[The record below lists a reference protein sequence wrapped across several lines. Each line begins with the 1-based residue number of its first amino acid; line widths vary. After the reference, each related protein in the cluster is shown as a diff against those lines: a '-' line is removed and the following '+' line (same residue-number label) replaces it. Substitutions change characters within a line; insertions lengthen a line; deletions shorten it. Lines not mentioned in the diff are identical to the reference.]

1 MTDLERIKK
10 QNSDS
15 INALQKTSES
25 LIDIYRLISSIL
37 LHMENAEP
45 SCEVNI
51 LKENFSG
58 TLTGLLSA
66 AYEIRKQ
73 QEKLISISNTLLIM
87 QQQKYN
93 VSVY

>member
-1 MTDLERIKK
+1 MTYLERIKR
-10 QNSDS
+10 QNNDS
-15 INALQKTSES
+15 ISALQKTSES
-25 LIDIYRLISSIL
+25 LIDIYRLISSII
-37 LHMENAEP
+37 LHIENAEP
-45 SCEVNI
+45 SCEVNL

-58 TLTGLLSA
+58 TLNGLLGA
-66 AYEIRKQ
+66 AYEIRQQ